1 MFLRVLLQSM
11 EEEKL
16 VNDLESLVDELRDQL
31 LTAAVKN
38 IQTA

>member
-1 MFLRVLLQSM
+1 MFLAVLLQSM

-31 LTAAVKN
+31 LRAAVKN

>member
-1 MFLRVLLQSM
+1 MQSL

-16 VNDLESLVDELRDQL
+16 VNDLESLVDQMRDQ

-38 IQTA
+38 IQTTY